1 MTQLLI
7 VEDDPQMI
15 KGLKMFFSSQ
25 GYEVTEA
32 MDGESGVKCAL
43 EGDPDDMML
52 DVMLPKMNGFDV
64 CKKIRKQKTGETIIL
79 LNDRGE

>member
-32 MDGESGVKCAL
+32 MDGEKGVDCAL
-43 EGDPDDMML
+43 NGSP
-52 DVMLPKMNGFDV
+52 DVMILDYMLPDVNGNIV
-64 CKKIRKQKTGETIIL
+64 CKTCFEFT
-79 LNDRGE
+79 